1 MGNLTNKMKFIPII
15 ATLLLATSAIRIEKT
30 ETGKVVG
37 KSDPI
42 YGSLGP
48 QPCDKVEANAATK
61 LEEDLRSRTAREQV
75 LDPEVGPSTDKS
87 IKWAEKAL
95 DAKLTLGKEKDDKKV
110 REDESSK
117 KKDDKKEEKKEEKKE
132 DEKKPTKK
140 SEKDD
145 DKKYEKKNDE
155 KKDDKKD
162 DEKKDEKKEEK
173 KDDEKTEE
181 KKDDKKTFAQV
192 PVSHIKF

>member
-117 KKDDKKEEKKEEKKE
+117 KKDDKKEEKKE

-140 SEKDD
+140 SEKDE
-145 DKKYEKKNDE
+145 DKKDEKKDEKKEDE
-155 KKDDKKD
+155 KKDDKKDEKKDEKKD
-162 DEKKDEKKEEK
+162 DEKKDEKK
-173 KDDEKTEE
+173 DDD
-181 KKDDKKTFAQV
+181 KKDDKKDEKKDDDKKKA
-192 PVSHIKF
+192 